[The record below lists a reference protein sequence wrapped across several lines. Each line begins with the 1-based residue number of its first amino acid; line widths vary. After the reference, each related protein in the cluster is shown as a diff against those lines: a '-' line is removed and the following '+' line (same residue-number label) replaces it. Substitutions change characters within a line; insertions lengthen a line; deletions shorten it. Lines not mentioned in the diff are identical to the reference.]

1 MTNDNEDFDPL
12 DSLLSEE
19 TNALPPVA
27 ADGGFMPTFPVM
39 PEPIPT
45 ATKETMICL
54 RDCKYYLEL
63 TTRFN
68 AGNTKGTLGFEP
80 KQLNRFCRAIPG
92 TEIDLTDELVSECSD
107 WEPISET
114 ELTRRTKLQKAWL
127 KQNKKGASNGE

>member
-1 MTNDNEDFDPL
+1 MNDDEDFDPL
-12 DSLLSEE
+12 DSLLAEE
-19 TNALPPVA
+19 IEPLPVA
-27 ADGGFMPTFPVM
+27 PDNGFMLTLPVQ
-39 PEPIPT
+39 PAPIPA

-92 TEIDLTDELVSECSD
+92 TEIDLTDELVSECTD
-107 WEPISET
+107 WEPIPAT
-114 ELTRRTKLQKAWL
+114 ELTRRTRVQKAWL
-127 KQNKKGASNGE
+127 KKNKNGVSNGE